1 MFTIGKSLAVVQ
13 ELYWMCFVRVS
24 DQMVL
29 SKSLSIAPVWITLVF
44 TAHKPG
50 FSKTLIEQLQVVQ
63 AKQTMNIAQ
72 EIRKNIL
79 YFQNVFCRTT
89 FIIKHIW
96 RHKLQSCSWR
106 CICGRAD
113 FEYACWSSLYSTLI
127 DKIFGR

>member
-1 MFTIGKSLAVVQ
+1 MMFVIRKSLVIQ
-13 ELYWMCFVRVS
+13 ELYWICFVKFS

-29 SKSLSIAPVWITLVF
+29 SKFLSITPVWISLVF

-50 FSKTLIEQLQVVQ
+50 FSKTLLEQLQVVQ
-63 AKQTMNIAQ
+63 AKQAMNISR

-89 FIIKHIW
+89 FIVKHIW
-96 RHKLQSCSWR
+96 RYKLQSCSWR
-106 CICGRAD
+106 CVCGRAD
-113 FEYACWSSLYSTLI
+113 FEYACWSSLYRTLI